1 MKTLYSVYREAIKA
15 FQDANCDSPEF
26 DAQQLIS
33 YCFGYNKTQLLMNS
47 GTPVD
52 DAKLIHFKDC
62 VKRRCQ
68 HEPLQ
73 YIIGMWDF
81 YKYTFKVGK
90 GVLIPRPETEL
101 LVDFAVEKI
110 NKNGCKTVFDLCC
123 GSGCIGLSIAKSFPQ
138 IDVYCVDISDE
149 ALEYT
154 RKNKELLGC
163 DNVKVIK
170 SDVLDGAGFIG
181 LPRPDIIISNPPYI
195 RSAEIAGLQREVLF
209 EPSLALDGGDDGLK
223 FYRQISEI
231 WYPLINRGGY
241 LAMEC
246 GEDQANDILAFF
258 LKKAEKGRVIKDS
271 SGHDR
276 VVVIKR

>member
-1 MKTLYSVYREAIKA
+1 MKTLYAVYREAIKLLQA
-15 FQDANCDSPEF
+15 AECDNPEF

-47 GTPVD
+47 GSVAD
-52 DAKLIHFKDC
+52 EVKLIHFDSC
-62 VKRRCQ
+62 VKRRCA

-81 YKYTFKVGK
+81 YKYTFKVGN

-101 LVDFAVEKI
+101 LVEFAVKKIREK
-110 NKNGCKTVFDLCC
+110 GCKVVFDLCC
-123 GSGCIGLSIAKSFPQ
+123 GSGCIGLSVAKECPQ
-138 IDVYCVDISDE
+138 VEVYCVDISDD

-154 RKNKELLGC
+154 RQNKEMLLC

-170 SDVLDGAGFIG
+170 SNILEGTSFIG
-181 LPRPDIIISNPPYI
+181 LPRPDIILSNPPYI
-195 RSAEIAGLQREVLF
+195 RSAEIQGLQSEVLH
-209 EPSLALDGGDDGLK
+209 EPVLALDGGEDGLV
-223 FYRQISEI
+223 FYRQLAEI

-246 GEDQANDILAFF
+246 GEDQANDVLSLF
-258 LKKAEKGRVIKDS
+258 LSKAEKGRIIKDVA
-271 SGHDR
+271 GNNR
-276 VVVIKR
+276 VVVVKR